1 MSLQARQRAKQ
12 WHKLPGCERMIICE
26 QAFDVL
32 KGDLVI
38 AVYHPET
45 GQSFAYT
52 PEDLPPK
59 TSKNYES
66 ALRHSIWNEALNHI
80 NPAQRQAA
88 PDKADTPE
96 QPRLF
101 DQFYFF

>member
-12 WHKLPGCERMIICE
+12 WPKLPGCQRMIICE

-32 KGDLVI
+32 DGELII

-45 GQSFAYT
+45 DQSFAYI
-52 PEDLPPK
+52 PEGLPPK
-59 TSKNYES
+59 TSKNYEL
-66 ALRHSIWNEALNHI
+66 ALRHSIWDQALEHI
-80 NPAQRQAA
+80 KPAQQAA
-88 PDKADTPE
+88 LDNADTPE

-101 DQFYFF
+101 GNFHFY